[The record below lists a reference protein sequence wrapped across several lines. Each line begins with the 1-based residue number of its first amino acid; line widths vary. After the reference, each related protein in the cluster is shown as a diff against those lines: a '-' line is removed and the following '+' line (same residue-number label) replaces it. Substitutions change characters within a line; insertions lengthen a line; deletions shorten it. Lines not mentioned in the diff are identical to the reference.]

1 MRHSQWSL
9 WLIPVASRSFIA
21 VCFLARNQRYLGPQM
36 QIWEAKTT
44 QNGVISHPPKF
55 WAAGNTPSST
65 HPRQHSLVL
74 LMMTEE
80 GLKGPWGSTVT
91 RRSPAENSQ
100 EELERNPHLK
110 RRTRECRRKRQRRMS
125 SLSWLNLSKSG
136 EQVMLTARPCW
147 GSG

>member
-1 MRHSQWSL
+1 MRHSQWIL
-9 WLIPVASRSFIA
+9 WLIPVASRSLLA
-21 VCFLARNQRYLGPQM
+21 VCFLARNQRYLG
-36 QIWEAKTT
+36 IWVRKCKSKQPKQHKTEWLAIH
-44 QNGVISHPPKF
+44 QNSERQ
-55 WAAGNTPSST
+55 AT
-65 HPRQHSLVL
+65 HPRQHSAVL

-110 RRTRECRRKRQRRMS
+110 RRTWEYWRERQRRMS
-125 SLSWLNLSKSG
+125 SSSWLNWSKSG

-147 GSG
+147 GIG